1 MGVKIKRKILFEADE
16 QQTQNN
22 NAFNGTDIINKILAL
37 QVDTIT
43 ALQGVYKNITQN
55 IPELQKAATD
65 TASPINKETKE
76 FADSVNKFIKAQ
88 VDASKADT
96 ITAAM
101 GIYSEI
107 AEKLKILINKV
118 VEVTKAQ
125 QPAQAGQ
132 QQQAQPAQGEQ
143 QAQTTQQ
150 PAQPAQQAES
160 VRFNTFGSTLNE
172 KIRAANFNKMMNS
185 IVL

>member
-1 MGVKIKRKILFEADE
+1 MGVKIKRKRLFEADE
-16 QQTQNN
+16 QQTQDNG
-22 NAFNGTDIINKILAL
+22 AFNGTDIINKISAL

-43 ALQGVYKNITQN
+43 ALQGVYKNIAQN

-65 TASPINKETKE
+65 NTSPINKETKE
-76 FADSVNKFIKAQ
+76 FADAVNKFIKAQ

-107 AEKLKILINKV
+107 AEKLKVLINKV
-118 VEVTKAQ
+118 VEVAKAQ
-125 QPAQAGQ
+125 QPAQTGQ
-132 QQQAQPAQGEQ
+132 QQQAQPAQSEQ
-143 QAQTTQQ
+143 QAQTAQQ
-150 PAQPAQQAES
+150 PAQPTQQAES

-172 KIRAANFNKMMNS
+172 KIRTANFNKMMNS